1 MYGKAALGSRLIAV
15 SDHDEAEKRVI
26 GISEVFEI
34 QHKIRGVFRGSPER
48 LSRRIE
54 IAFCPRARKTE
65 CVKDLAFEN
74 LQAGR
79 FQINVRWAMYNP
91 VRHTRNN
98 VKRKQSNQ
106 RFQVSEVAA
115 PKARFFL
122 YAPKPLKSTAAQD
135 CRRPFDR
142 ARDEIDGRPAIPHY
156 GARKVSLIP

>member
-1 MYGKAALGSRLIAV
+1 MIAA
-15 SDHDEAEKRVI
+15 SDHDEAEKRGI
-26 GISEVFEI
+26 SISEVFKIE
-34 QHKIRGVFRGSPER
+34 HKIRGVFRGSPER
-48 LSRRIE
+48 LPRRIE

-65 CVKDLAFEN
+65 CVKDVAFEN

-98 VKRKQSNQ
+98 VKRKQPNQ
-106 RFQVSEVAA
+106 RFQVGEVAA

-135 CRRPFDR
+135 GRRPFDR

-156 GARKVSLIP
+156 GARKVPLIP

>member
-1 MYGKAALGSRLIAV
+1 MNGKAALGSRLIAV
-15 SDHDEAEKRVI
+15 SDHDEAEKRGI
-26 GISEVFEI
+26 GISEIFEI

-48 LSRRIE
+48 LPRRIE

-65 CVKDLAFEN
+65 RVKDVAFEN

-98 VKRKQSNQ
+98 VKRKQPNQ
-106 RFQVSEVAA
+106 RFQVGEVAA
-115 PKARFFL
+115 PKAGFFL

-135 CRRPFDR
+135 CKRSFDR
-142 ARDEIDGRPAIPHY
+142 AGHKVATPPAIPHY
-156 GARKVSLIP
+156 GARKVPLIP